1 MVEREEA
8 VPTNA
13 NIPNYNP
20 NDEMMEVEEQVP
32 EPADSPN
39 SSASP
44 SQTVP
49 NQEPPI
55 DELATA
61 AVANPDSN
69 H

>member
-1 MVEREEA
+1 
-8 VPTNA
+8 
-13 NIPNYNP
+13 
-20 NDEMMEVEEQVP
+20 MMEVEEQVP